1 MKNWI
6 YILFASAFLFSCNE
20 NDADGSENET
30 ESAEEILSSIQE
42 IDDSLKVLIQKR
54 MEIDTFKIDKLVY
67 HEAINRNKKL
77 YRLYPEHEKAE
88 EALQNIASLYMQIGV
103 ESEAAKWRDSILL
116 HYPNNEY
123 KMGLLELQMNYYDY
137 DNYDPAKIEYYIEEL
152 LKLENLS
159 EEKRADYKFR
169 LKHIDKTFDELIEIR
184 MKEADSIA
192 KEEEAQNT

>member
-6 YILFASAFLFSCNE
+6 YLLFTTVLFVGCN
-20 NDADGSENET
+20 DGESNGNEDKQQT
-30 ESAEEILSSIQE
+30 AEEILTSIEE
-42 IDDSLKVLIQKR
+42 IDDSLKVLVQKR

-116 HYPNNEY
+116 YYPNNQY

-137 DNYDPAKIEYYIEEL
+137 DNYDPAKIEYYIGEL

-184 MKEADSIA
+184 MKEADSLA
-192 KEEEAQNT
+192 KAEDARNT